1 MYREYN
7 FNGTSEQNIRLD
19 KYLSDNIK
27 DLSRSRI
34 KKYILLNQITV
45 NGMPQKAGYV
55 LCANDVV
62 SVNISDEEFEEF
74 LLPEPENMELD
85 IVYEDDDVIVVNKP
99 KGMVVHPAAGNK
111 NHTLVN
117 ALLYHTGGKLSNNT
131 DVWRRGIVHR
141 IDKDTSGLLVV
152 AKTDIAQTG
161 LCAQFKLHSI
171 KREYRLLA
179 MGIFQD
185 ENIVIDA
192 PIGRHPKNRI
202 KRAVTTEGK
211 RAVTHL
217 TVLEVFKKSTY
228 LKAILETGRTHQIRV
243 HCQYIGHIVLG
254 DVLYGAKPIDKIEGQ
269 ILHAAKIG
277 FIHPTKNK
285 YMEFESDLPEYFK
298 SVLREE
304 RKL

>member
-179 MGIFQD
+179 MGVFQD

-243 HCQYIGHIVLG
+243 HCQYIGHLVLG
-254 DVLYGAKPIDKIEGQ
+254 DVLYGAKPIEKIEGQ

-298 SVLREE
+298 SVLRKE

>member
-1 MYREYN
+1 MYRKYN

-179 MGIFQD
+179 MGVFQD

-228 LKAILETGRTHQIRV
+228 LKAVLETGRTHQIRV
-243 HCQYIGHIVLG
+243 HCQYIGHPVLG

-298 SVLREE
+298 SVLHEE

>member
-117 ALLYHTGGKLSNNT
+117 ALLYHTGSKLSNNT

-179 MGIFQD
+179 MGVFQD

-243 HCQYIGHIVLG
+243 HCQYIGHPVLG
-254 DVLYGAKPIDKIEGQ
+254 DVLYGAKPIEKIEGQ

-298 SVLREE
+298 SVLRKE

>member
-179 MGIFQD
+179 MGVFQD

-243 HCQYIGHIVLG
+243 HCQYIGHPVLG

-298 SVLREE
+298 SVLRKE

>member
-74 LLPEPENMELD
+74 LLPKPENMELD

-117 ALLYHTGGKLSNNT
+117 ALLYHTGSKLSNNT

-179 MGIFQD
+179 MGVFQD

-243 HCQYIGHIVLG
+243 HCQYIGHPVLG
-254 DVLYGAKPIDKIEGQ
+254 DVLYGAKPIEKIEGQ

-298 SVLREE
+298 SVLRKE